1 VNPDFWTFGLREAI
15 AVLMA
20 VIIVVDW
27 AIVRYARWR
36 S

>member
-1 VNPDFWTFGLREAI
+1 MSTDFSTFGMREAI

-27 AIVRYARWR
+27 AIVRYTRWP
-36 S
+36 